1 MDVLV
6 PPEERE
12 AFARFISS
20 QSGRS
25 GVVIAVVAAAPDD
38 KDKRLS
44 LEPLEI
50 AELQVRPL
58 EALASELPDGTDEE
72 Q

>member
-12 AFARFISS
+12 AFARFMGS
-20 QSGRS
+20 QPGPS
-25 GVVIAVVAAAPDD
+25 GVVIAVVAAAADN

-44 LEPLEI
+44 VEPLEI
-50 AELQVRPL
+50 AELEVKPI
-58 EALASELPDGTDEE
+58 EALRSEPSDGTYEE

>member
-1 MDVLV
+1 M
-6 PPEERE
+6 
-12 AFARFISS
+12 I
-20 QSGRS
+20 
-25 GVVIAVVAAAPDD
+25 IAVVAAAPDD

-50 AELQVRPL
+50 AELEVKPL
-58 EALASELPDGTDEE
+58 EALASEVPGGTEEE